1 MLGAHTPTNQ
11 KRKIL
16 AIVVA
21 VGVVILVA
29 VMVWQTGAQK
39 PVKRSYTPVS
49 VTQTTVGSESAPTAP
64 AQSTTTTILAPK
76 ISKSAGSE
84 GIVALS
90 PMPAVGTSTTTTPTS
105 VGLPTRCRDYCDPTK
120 DTWR

>member
-1 MLGAHTPTNQ
+1 MLGAHTPKSQ

-16 AIVVA
+16 AIVA
-21 VGVVILVA
+21 SVGVLILVA
-29 VMVWQTGAQK
+29 VLVWQTGRQK
-39 PVKRSYTPVS
+39 PVKRSHKPVS
-49 VTQTTVGSESAPTAP
+49 GTQTTVGSESAPTAP

-76 ISKSAGSE
+76 ISEGAGSE
-84 GIVALS
+84 GKVALS
-90 PMPAVGTSTTTTPTS
+90 PTPAVGTSTTTTPTS